1 MSDALT
7 IEPEIAST
15 DEDLLAAIG
24 KADEVAF
31 EELVR
36 RYRDRVYRLTIGM
49 LKNAA
54 EAEEVCQEVFLIL
67 FQKAYTYKGKSSAS
81 TWIYRIATNCAL
93 MKLRRQTKTPELAV
107 ENGWLGFEEGYRAP
121 MEHVAKWPRGPEK
134 AYLNNEIR
142 TLIEQALAQLPEK
155 YRIVLLLK
163 DVEGLSLSEI
173 SQTLGLTVASVK
185 SRIHRSRLYIR
196 EQLDNYFK
204 ENHRE

>member
-7 IEPEIAST
+7 TEPEISNT
-15 DEDLLAAIG
+15 DEDLLFAIA

-36 RYRDRVYRLTIGM
+36 RYRDRIYRLTIGM

-54 EAEEVCQEVFLIL
+54 EAEEVCQEL
-67 FQKAYTYKGKSSAS
+67 FFTIFKKAHTYKGKSSAS

-93 MKLRRQTKTPELAV
+93 MKLRRQTKTPTLAV

-121 MEHVAKWPRGPEK
+121 LESVAKWPTGPENS
-134 AYLNNEIR
+134 YLNNEIR
-142 TLIEQALAQLPEK
+142 THIEHALMALPEK

-163 DVEGLSLSEI
+163 DVEGLSLAEI

-185 SRIHRSRLYIR
+185 SRLHRSRLYVR
-196 EQLDNYFK
+196 EQLDTFFK
-204 ENHRE
+204 ENHHG

>member
-1 MSDALT
+1 
-7 IEPEIAST
+7 
-15 DEDLLAAIG
+15 
-24 KADEVAF
+24 
-31 EELVR
+31 
-36 RYRDRVYRLTIGM
+36 M

-121 MEHVAKWPRGPEK
+121 MEHVAKWPKGPEK

-142 TLIEQALAQLPEK
+142 TLLEKALAQLPEK

-173 SQTLGLTVASVK
+173 SKTLGLTVASVK